1 MKPWEFLEEYYE
13 KKKLEAQL
21 PQQEISDETQPT
33 TYKVDTWTSFH
44 HDKERII
51 NAQISD
57 EEIEKAA
64 NEHFEGDLMWSERIA
79 FKLAIRWYREQLKK

>member
-1 MKPWEFLEEYYE
+1 MSKEFDEFI
-13 KKKLEAQL
+13 KGVEA
-21 PQQEISDETQPT
+21 PN

-57 EEIEKAA
+57 KEIEEAA
-64 NEHFEGDLMWSERIA
+64 PQGNLTLEEG
-79 FKLAIRWYREQLKK
+79 FIRGAKWYREQLKQRQ

>member
-1 MKPWEFLEEYYE
+1 MSKEFDEFI
-13 KKKLEAQL
+13 KGVEA
-21 PQQEISDETQPT
+21 PD

-57 EEIEKAA
+57 EEIDNAVVKEYENVGDEKLFP
-64 NEHFEGDLMWSERIA
+64 NHSDKDIWMNGFYEGS
-79 FKLAIRWYREQLKK
+79 KWYREQLKSKTNE